1 MRVANYCPTCG
12 TATVSV
18 EKKGVTRPYCPSC
31 DLTIYFDPKV
41 SAIAFIREGERALLV
56 KRGMSPGKGKWAL
69 AGGFV
74 DAGEDPQATVIRELR
89 EETGVEIAVDGLLV
103 VFHTDGVIAIAYSAR
118 ITGGIVRAGDDADEV
133 RWFAKDDLPELV
145 FDSTITLM
153 ERWRSGILPSF

>member
-12 TATVSV
+12 TATVPV
-18 EKKGVTRPYCPSC
+18 EKKGVIRPYCPSC
-31 DLTIYFDPKV
+31 DLTLYFDPKV
-41 SAIAFIREGERALLV
+41 SAIAFVREGERTLLI

-89 EETGVEIAVDGLLV
+89 EETGLEIAVAGLLD
-103 VFHTDGVIAIAYSAR
+103 VFHTDGVITIAYSAR
-118 ITGGIVRAGDDADEV
+118 IIGGTIHAGDDAAEV
-133 RWFAKDDLPELV
+133 CWFTKADLPELV

-153 ERWRSGILPSF
+153 ERWKKGVLPSF